1 MSKSATSHQNVRFE
15 FETVK
20 NARADSLS
28 RTAFPPARVGF
39 SRSRTADAIT
49 ATPRR

>member
-1 MSKSATSHQNVRFE
+1 MSKSATRHQNVRFA

-28 RTAFPPARVGF
+28 RTDFPPTRVGF
-39 SRSRTADAIT
+39 SQSRTADTMT